1 MERSEWL
8 ALQNGSDIRGPAMG
22 EGAVLTSCAAAGIG
36 EAFGRLLVQKTGGAQ
51 PSVAVG
57 HDPRESG
64 PALAQAVADGLALAG
79 LPALLA
85 RELPTHALHDLAP
98 APPPE
103 FRAQA
108 AVMVTASHSAARQKR
123 L

>member
-22 EGAVLTSCAAAGIG
+22 EGAVLTPCAAAGIG
-36 EAFGRLLVQKTGGAQ
+36 EALGRLLVQKTGGAQ

-79 LPALLA
+79 CRPFLTGLSTTPSMYLGL
-85 RELPTHALHDLAP
+85 RRP
-98 APPPE
+98 
-103 FRAQA
+103 
-108 AVMVTASHSAARQKR
+108 
-123 L
+123 